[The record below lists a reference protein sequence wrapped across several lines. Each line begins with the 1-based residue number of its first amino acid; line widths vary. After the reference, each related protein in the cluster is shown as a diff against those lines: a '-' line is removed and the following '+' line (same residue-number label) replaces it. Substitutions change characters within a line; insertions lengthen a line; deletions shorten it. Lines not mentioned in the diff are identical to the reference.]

1 MELNGTRIL
10 TNSRM
15 IALRRCQRLHH
26 YKYGLGYRPLA
37 GSRALRF
44 GSLGHDGMEAWSR
57 APRGDAQLAAALA
70 AIETAAVRA
79 QRDNDPLDPFDVVR
93 ARVMLTG
100 YHERW
105 VDADLEWLAVE
116 EPFRMPLRNPETGR
130 TSPLWEIA
138 GKMDGIARERATG
151 FVYVVERKTSS
162 EDISVGS
169 SYWARLT
176 LDGQI
181 SIYLDAARQ
190 LGHDAR
196 GVLYDVLGK
205 PKLAPYKATPIE
217 ERKYTEKASKLKD
230 GTVRPAGSL
239 HANQRERDEAPE
251 EYEVRLAEHVAE
263 QPERYY
269 RRGEVVRLESEV
281 EEARYDIWQ
290 LAGQLRESER
300 TGRYPRNP
308 SSCESYRQMCA
319 FFPVCA
325 RQGTLE
331 DTTLY
336 RRLSNVHPE
345 LEAKDEE

>member
-1 MELNGTRIL
+1 MELNGARIL
-10 TNSRM
+10 TNSRL
-15 IALRRCQRLHH
+15 IALRRCQRLHRF
-26 YKYGLGYRPLA
+26 KYGLGYRPIA
-37 GSRALRF
+37 GARALRF
-44 GSLGHDGMEAWSR
+44 GSLAHDAMEAWSR

-79 QRDNDPLDPFDVVR
+79 QRENDPLDPFDVIR

-116 EPFRMPLRNPETGR
+116 APFRMPLRNPETGR
-130 TSPLWEIA
+130 TSPLWEVA
-138 GKMDGIARERATG
+138 GKMDGVARERSTG

-162 EDISVGS
+162 EDIGPGS
-169 SYWARLT
+169 TYWAKLT
-176 LDGQI
+176 LDGQV
-181 SIYLDAARQ
+181 SIYLDAARE
-190 LGHDAR
+190 LGYDAR

-205 PKLAPYKATPIE
+205 PKLDPYKATPVE
-217 ERKYTEKASKLKD
+217 ERKYTEKPSKLKD
-230 GTVRPAGSL
+230 GTIRPAGSL
-239 HANQRERDEAPE
+239 YANQRELDETPKEFELRLADHVAEDPNRYFRRGE
-251 EYEVRLAEHVAE
+251 IVRLAD
-263 QPERYY
+263 
-269 RRGEVVRLESEV
+269 EV

-290 LAGQLRESER
+290 LAQQLRESER